1 MKRALF
7 LLMIT
12 LMFGTAFAQPKQRRV
27 QKSEQQQQS
36 LPQQETESAEEPF
49 FFDVCACP
57 DILPYGSGYARRGGV
72 AS

>member
-12 LMFGTAFAQPKQRRV
+12 LMFGTAFAADTATAAADTAA
-27 QKSEQQQQS
+27 
-36 LPQQETESAEEPF
+36 ETESAEEPF

>member
-36 LPQQETESAEEPF
+36 ETESAEEPF

-72 AS
+72 AP